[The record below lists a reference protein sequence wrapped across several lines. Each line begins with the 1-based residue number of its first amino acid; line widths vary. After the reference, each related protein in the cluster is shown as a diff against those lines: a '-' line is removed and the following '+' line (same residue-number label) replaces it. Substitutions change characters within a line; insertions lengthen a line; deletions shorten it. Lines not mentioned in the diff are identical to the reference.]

1 RRWIVSPI
9 DLRCKTRDKIGVLHF
24 RDETTAR
31 KELDSILDEARSLL
45 MSFPMLPI
53 QVKVDGYESFL
64 ELNNKK
70 IGEYKSIQPLIV
82 RSFS

>member
-1 RRWIVSPI
+1 LKEVTHGLVSRIVLLYKS
-9 DLRCKTRDKIGVLHF
+9 CDKKCVLHF

-64 ELNNKK
+64 ELN
-70 IGEYKSIQPLIV
+70 
-82 RSFS
+82 